1 MIRDESIEAYLGR
14 LASGE
19 PTPGGG
25 ATGALAVAEG
35 AGLLA
40 MAARFSAA
48 EEDARASEGL
58 IAACLGLADG
68 DERGFGAVAE
78 AFGLP
83 RDTPEARS
91 RRSAAIQAA
100 LAEAVRP
107 PRGIVDAAE
116 RALDLAE
123 RVLDA
128 ANPNVLSDVGA
139 ALGCVRGGLTAA
151 AVTLETNLGPLRD
164 EGLEGIVRTDVD
176 RADRLVARADA
187 LLGRVR
193 AAVTG

>member
-1 MIRDESIEAYLGR
+1 MIRDESIESYLGR

-164 EGLEGIVRTDVD
+164 EGLEGILRTDVD

>member
-1 MIRDESIEAYLGR
+1 MIRDESIESYLGR

-48 EEDARASEGL
+48 EEDARSSEGL

-83 RDTPEARS
+83 RDTPEDRA

-107 PRGIVDAAE
+107 PRGIVDAAA

>member
-1 MIRDESIEAYLGR
+1 MIRDESIESYLGR

-107 PRGIVDAAE
+107 PRGIVHAAE

-164 EGLEGIVRTDVD
+164 EGLEGILRTDVD

>member
-107 PRGIVDAAE
+107 PRGIVDAAA

>member
-1 MIRDESIEAYLGR
+1 MIRDESIESYLGR

-107 PRGIVDAAE
+107 PRGIVDAAA

>member
-1 MIRDESIEAYLGR
+1 MIRDESIESYLGR

-68 DERGFGAVAE
+68 EDRGFGAVAE

-193 AAVTG
+193 AAVAG

>member
-48 EEDARASEGL
+48 EEDARSSEGL

-107 PRGIVDAAE
+107 PRGIVDAAA

-139 ALGCVRGGLTAA
+139 ALGCIRGGLTAA

-164 EGLEGIVRTDVD
+164 EGLEGILRTDVD

-193 AAVTG
+193 AAITG

>member
-1 MIRDESIEAYLGR
+1 MIRDESIESYLGR

-48 EEDARASEGL
+48 EEDARSSEGL
-58 IAACLGLADG
+58 IVACLGLADG

-83 RDTPEARS
+83 RDTPETRS

-139 ALGCVRGGLTAA
+139 ALGCIRGGLTAA

-164 EGLEGIVRTDVD
+164 EGLEGILRTDVD

>member
-1 MIRDESIEAYLGR
+1 MIRDESIESYLGR

-83 RDTPEARS
+83 RDTPGARS
-91 RRSAAIQAA
+91 RRSAAIQSA

-139 ALGCVRGGLTAA
+139 ALGCVLGGLTAA

-164 EGLEGIVRTDVD
+164 AGLEDTLRTDVD

-193 AAVTG
+193 AAVTA

>member
-107 PRGIVDAAE
+107 PRGIVDAAA

-139 ALGCVRGGLTAA
+139 ALGCIRGGLTAA

-164 EGLEGIVRTDVD
+164 EGLEGILRTDVD

>member
-1 MIRDESIEAYLGR
+1 MIRDESIESYLGR

-83 RDTPEARS
+83 RDTPGDRA

>member
-1 MIRDESIEAYLGR
+1 MIRDESIESYLGR

-83 RDTPEARS
+83 RDTPEVRA

-139 ALGCVRGGLTAA
+139 ALGCIRGGLTAA

-164 EGLEGIVRTDVD
+164 EGLEGILRTDVD

>member
-1 MIRDESIEAYLGR
+1 MIRDESIESYLGR

-48 EEDARASEGL
+48 EEDARSSEGL

-164 EGLEGIVRTDVD
+164 EGLEGILRTDVD

>member
-1 MIRDESIEAYLGR
+1 MIRDESIESYLGR

-107 PRGIVDAAE
+107 PRGIVHAAE

-123 RVLDA
+123 HVLDA

-164 EGLEGIVRTDVD
+164 EGLEGVLRTDVD

-193 AAVTG
+193 AAVAG

>member
-1 MIRDESIEAYLGR
+1 MIRDESIESYLGR

-83 RDTPEARS
+83 RDTLEDRA

-100 LAEAVRP
+100 LAEAVQP
-107 PRGIVDAAE
+107 PRGIVDVAE

-139 ALGCVRGGLTAA
+139 ALGCIRGGLTAA

-164 EGLEGIVRTDVD
+164 EGLEGILRTDVD

>member
-1 MIRDESIEAYLGR
+1 MIRDESIESYLGR

-48 EEDARASEGL
+48 EEDARSSEGL

-83 RDTPEARS
+83 RDTPETRS

-164 EGLEGIVRTDVD
+164 EGLEGILRTDVD

>member
-1 MIRDESIEAYLGR
+1 MIRDESIESYLGR

-83 RDTPEARS
+83 RDTPEVRA

-107 PRGIVDAAE
+107 PRGIVDVAE

>member
-1 MIRDESIEAYLGR
+1 MIRDESIESYLGR

-25 ATGALAVAEG
+25 ATG
-35 AGLLA
+35 
-40 MAARFSAA
+40 
-48 EEDARASEGL
+48 
-58 IAACLGLADG
+58 
-68 DERGFGAVAE
+68 
-78 AFGLP
+78 
-83 RDTPEARS
+83 
-91 RRSAAIQAA
+91 
-100 LAEAVRP
+100 
-107 PRGIVDAAE
+107 GIVDAAA

-139 ALGCVRGGLTAA
+139 ALGCIRGGLTAA

>member
-1 MIRDESIEAYLGR
+1 MIRDESIESYLGR

-48 EEDARASEGL
+48 EEDAQASEGL

-83 RDTPEARS
+83 RDTPEDRA

-107 PRGIVDAAE
+107 PRGIVDTAE

-164 EGLEGIVRTDVD
+164 EGLEGVLRTDVD

>member
-1 MIRDESIEAYLGR
+1 MIRDESIESYLGR

-48 EEDARASEGL
+48 EEDARSSEGL

-107 PRGIVDAAE
+107 PRGIVDAAA

-151 AVTLETNLGPLRD
+151 AVTLETNLCPLRD
-164 EGLEGIVRTDVD
+164 EGLEGVLRTDVD

-193 AAVTG
+193 AAVAG

>member
-1 MIRDESIEAYLGR
+1 MIRDESIESYLGR

-164 EGLEGIVRTDVD
+164 ESLEGLLRTDVD

>member
-1 MIRDESIEAYLGR
+1 MIRDESIESYLGR

-48 EEDARASEGL
+48 EEDARSSEGL

-107 PRGIVDAAE
+107 PRGIVHAAE

-123 RVLDA
+123 HVLDA

-139 ALGCVRGGLTAA
+139 ALGCIRGGLTAA

-164 EGLEGIVRTDVD
+164 EGLEGVLRTDVD

>member
-1 MIRDESIEAYLGR
+1 MIRDESIESYLGR

-193 AAVTG
+193 AAVAG

>member
-1 MIRDESIEAYLGR
+1 MIRDESIESYLGR

-107 PRGIVDAAE
+107 PRGIVDAAA

-164 EGLEGIVRTDVD
+164 EGLEGILRTDVD

>member
-1 MIRDESIEAYLGR
+1 MIRDESIESYLGR

-48 EEDARASEGL
+48 EEDARSSEGL

-107 PRGIVDAAE
+107 PRGIVHAAE

-164 EGLEGIVRTDVD
+164 EGLEGILRTDVD

>member
-1 MIRDESIEAYLGR
+1 MIRDESIESYLGR

-139 ALGCVRGGLTAA
+139 ALGCIRGGLTAA

-164 EGLEGIVRTDVD
+164 EGLEGVLRTDVD

>member
-1 MIRDESIEAYLGR
+1 MIRDESIESYLGR

-116 RALDLAE
+116 RALDVAE

-139 ALGCVRGGLTAA
+139 ALGCIRGGLTAA

-164 EGLEGIVRTDVD
+164 EGLEGIVRADVD
-176 RADRLVARADA
+176 RTDRLVARADA

>member
-107 PRGIVDAAE
+107 PRGIVDAAA

-164 EGLEGIVRTDVD
+164 EGVEGILRTDVD

-193 AAVTG
+193 AAVAG

>member
-1 MIRDESIEAYLGR
+1 MIRDESIESYLGR

-48 EEDARASEGL
+48 EEDARSSEGL

-83 RDTPEARS
+83 RDTLEDRA

-107 PRGIVDAAE
+107 PRGIVDAAA

>member
-1 MIRDESIEAYLGR
+1 MIRDESIESYLGR

>member
-1 MIRDESIEAYLGR
+1 MIRDESIESYLGR

-123 RVLDA
+123 HVLDA

-164 EGLEGIVRTDVD
+164 EGLEGLLRTDVD

>member
-1 MIRDESIEAYLGR
+1 MGR

-40 MAARFSAA
+40 MAARFSGT

-83 RDTPEARS
+83 RDTPGDRA

-193 AAVTG
+193 APVTG

>member
-1 MIRDESIEAYLGR
+1 MIRDESIESYLGR

-83 RDTPEARS
+83 RDTLEDRA

-100 LAEAVRP
+100 LAEAVQP
-107 PRGIVDAAE
+107 PRGIVDVAE

-164 EGLEGIVRTDVD
+164 EGLEGVLRTDVD

-193 AAVTG
+193 AAVAG

>member
-1 MIRDESIEAYLGR
+1 MIRDESIESYLGR

-83 RDTPEARS
+83 RDTPEDRA

-164 EGLEGIVRTDVD
+164 EGLEGIVRADVD
-176 RADRLVARADA
+176 RTDRLVARADA

>member
-1 MIRDESIEAYLGR
+1 MIRDESIESYLGR

-40 MAARFSAA
+40 MAARFSAG

-83 RDTPEARS
+83 RDTPEDRA

-100 LAEAVRP
+100 LAEAVQP
-107 PRGIVDAAE
+107 PRGIVDVAE
-116 RALDLAE
+116 RALGLAE

-164 EGLEGIVRTDVD
+164 EGLEGVLRTDVD

>member
-1 MIRDESIEAYLGR
+1 MIRDESIESYLGR

-48 EEDARASEGL
+48 EEDARSSEGL

-107 PRGIVDAAE
+107 PRGIVHAAE

-123 RVLDA
+123 HVLDA

>member
-1 MIRDESIEAYLGR
+1 MIRDESIESYLGR

-48 EEDARASEGL
+48 EEDARSSEGL

-107 PRGIVDAAE
+107 PRGIVDAAA

-164 EGLEGIVRTDVD
+164 EGLEGILRTDVD

>member
-1 MIRDESIEAYLGR
+1 MIRDESIESYLGR

-48 EEDARASEGL
+48 EEDARSSEGL
-58 IAACLGLADG
+58 IVACLGLADG

-139 ALGCVRGGLTAA
+139 ALGCIRGGLTAA

-164 EGLEGIVRTDVD
+164 EGLEGILRTDVD

>member
-1 MIRDESIEAYLGR
+1 MIRDESIESYLGR

-48 EEDARASEGL
+48 EEDARSSEGL

-83 RDTPEARS
+83 RDTPEDRA

-164 EGLEGIVRTDVD
+164 EGLEGILRTDVD

>member
-1 MIRDESIEAYLGR
+1 MIRDESIESYLGR

-83 RDTPEARS
+83 RDTLEDRA

-107 PRGIVDAAE
+107 PRGIVDAAA